1 MIGTI
6 IVMQKTTLQN
16 KDIDAVLMLHW
27 GWTDLLQHVGMVR
40 YYKEQYKSVSLV
52 CLLHQKIFLEALFPD
67 FDLIFVPC
75 PDKGQIDLEV
85 RRLFDDDYLF
95 LFDGHQCSQN
105 LTLSFGRQKFKP
117 RTEIQQMNCE
127 AYKKSA
133 LHRMQEIKDLDANDP
148 TFDERIGFYTLSGL
162 EHSIAFDY
170 FDIVRDKESE
180 DVKYS
185 ELVYS
190 EGHSVVHHTYGM
202 DISKVKEPLVYLNEN
217 SHKIIDMMKIIE
229 NANEVHLYDSL
240 YGVLC
245 YFAYFSGKLT
255 GPKFYF
261 HKYARLKI
269 PKFFNYEWM
278 EKSDDWVILE

>member
-1 MIGTI
+1 
-6 IVMQKTTLQN
+6 MQKTTLQN

-52 CLLHQKIFLEALFPD
+52 CLPHQKIFLEALFPD
-67 FDLIFVPC
+67 FELIFVPC
-75 PDKGQIDLEV
+75 PDRGQIDLEV

-105 LTLSFGRQKFKP
+105 LTLSFGRQNFKP

-180 DVKYS
+180 DAKYS

-217 SHKIIDMMKIIE
+217 SHKIVDMMKIIE

-245 YFAYFSGKLT
+245 YFAYFSGKLK